1 MNNNPSKCLLF
12 LRFFSHSVVFKSLW
26 PKDCSTS
33 GFLVLHY
40 LPELFRLMSTES
52 VMPYNHLILCRPLLL
67 CLSVIKKWAWE
78 RDSKGTCVYLW
89 LIHVDVWQR
98 PTQYCKAIILQ
109 LKINLKIKT
118 VNKSNHT
125 HTHTHIPGTAG
136 QGKHKGA
143 FFLVGFL
150 VPEHFFPP

>member
-1 MNNNPSKCLLF
+1 MGREVGG
-12 LRFFSHSVVFKSLW
+12 RFKR
-26 PKDCSTS
+26 
-33 GFLVLHY
+33 
-40 LPELFRLMSTES
+40 E
-52 VMPYNHLILCRPLLL
+52 
-67 CLSVIKKWAWE
+67 
-78 RDSKGTCVYLW
+78 GTYVCLW
-89 LIHVDVWQR
+89 LIHADIWQR